1 MKTWTL
7 DLMTAYRRMLV
18 ACSALLLAVM
28 GIAQGPANSSITL
41 KIKDLSSE
49 ERDALVRQL
58 EKGGEAR
65 VAFACVPAGILVLE
79 ATTQGRTVDSLRLRA
94 MPGLL
99 ASVAPARITEEHIAL
114 NEAEQRCSNARASR

>member
-1 MKTWTL
+1 MKTWTI
-7 DLMTAYRRMLV
+7 DLRVKYQGVLA
-18 ACSALLLAVM
+18 ACFTLLLATM
-28 GIAQGPANSSITL
+28 GVAQGPAPSSITL
-41 KIKDLSSE
+41 QIKDLSTE

-79 ATTQGRTVDSLRLRA
+79 ATAQGRTVDSLRLRA

-99 ASVAPARITEEHIAL
+99 ASVSPARITEEHIAL

>member
-1 MKTWTL
+1 MRTWTL
-7 DLMTAYRRMLV
+7 DLKDMHHRVLV
-18 ACSALLLAVM
+18 VCCTLLLTII
-28 GIAQGPANSSITL
+28 GFAQGPAPSSITL
-41 KIKDLSSE
+41 QIKDLSTE

-79 ATTQGRTVDSLRLRA
+79 ATAQGRTVDSLRLRA

-99 ASVAPARITEEHIAL
+99 ASVSPARITEEHIAL

>member
-7 DLMTAYRRMLV
+7 DLKDMHHRVLV
-18 ACSALLLAVM
+18 VCCALLLTII
-28 GIAQGPANSSITL
+28 GFAQGPAPSSITL
-41 KIKDLSSE
+41 QIKDLSTE

-79 ATTQGRTVDSLRLRA
+79 ATAQGRTVDSLRLRA

-99 ASVAPARITEEHIAL
+99 ASVSPARITEEHIAL